1 MGISSFLISDGNLL
15 LPDATPIVSGG
26 ATLPA
31 FSDAMRQSVNPA
43 MPQGATQ
50 IIVVSGEMNYS
61 LVSSFQFQASSH
73 AVSSMLRYLPRHQ
86 FGSLQGKMFPAYFML
101 ISACSAISVA
111 AFAYLHPWK
120 TASTVERY
128 QLGFLLLALGCNL
141 SNLLV
146 ITPMMVEMTKK
157 RYKLE
162 KDLGIGSEVGNSKN
176 KEMAKRSP
184 ALAAMNQKFRMIH
197 VVSSLASLMSFGSLA
212 MHSWYLSSKL
222 DL

>member
-1 MGISSFLISDGNLL
+1 MGWASRFLTAVTFLAAGVLFA
-15 LPDATPIVSGG
+15 PDALRLGGSGSGSG
-26 ATLPA
+26 AAAAARLVHLLA
-31 FSDAMRQSVNPA
+31 FATA
-43 MPQGATQ
+43 WGAGLWVAFIGGT
-50 IIVVSGEMNYS
+50 IM
-61 LVSSFQFQASSH
+61 FK
-73 AVSSMLRYLPRHQ
+73 YLPRHQ